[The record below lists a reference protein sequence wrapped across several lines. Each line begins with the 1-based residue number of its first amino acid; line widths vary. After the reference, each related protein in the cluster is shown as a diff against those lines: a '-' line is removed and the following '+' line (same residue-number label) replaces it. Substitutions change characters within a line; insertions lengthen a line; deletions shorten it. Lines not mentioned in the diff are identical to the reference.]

1 MQEHMIKFL
10 ADFFR
15 GFHMIMGISS
25 PPAGQDDKSFVLMW
39 LGILAAAGGAVALLL
54 YLIIFI
60 IFPHT
65 AHPH

>member
-1 MQEHMIKFL
+1 MIKFL

-15 GFHMIMGISS
+15 GVHMIIGISS
-25 PPAGQDDKSFVLMW
+25 PPQGQDDKSFVLMW
-39 LGILAAAGGAVALLL
+39 LGILTAAGVAAALLL